1 MQWWLDAMMT
11 KCNDDLMQR
20 WHDAMIIY
28 AMVTGFNH
36 DLMKWWLDEMM
47 TWCNDDLMQS
57 WLNAIITKCNDY

>member
-1 MQWWLDAMMT
+1 MTWQHDAMMIYT
-11 KCNDDLMQR
+11 
-20 WHDAMIIY
+20 MIIY

-57 WLNAIITKCNDY
+57 WLNAMITKCNDY